1 MLVLLSPGGRITVA
15 SGAEALVAEV
25 LVEAISGCTCP
36 LDVLSLLVLGLLFC
50 LLNQALMSIL
60 ASCCAKL
67 PTDLLLPKLK
77 LLISNLERHLLFVWA
92 NIFTWSVIF
101 PGRARPP
108 DGRAGSGYSAFLP
121 ELFLDFCNCDGNFI
135 MSREVPVLI
144 SQKHQLLGARWCSW

>member
-77 LLISNLERHLLFVWA
+77 LLISNLERHLLFVLSQYIHMKCNLSWA
-92 NIFTWSVIF
+92 GPSSRWAGRVWLFSFFT
-101 PGRARPP
+101 
-108 DGRAGSGYSAFLP
+108 
-121 ELFLDFCNCDGNFI
+121 
-135 MSREVPVLI
+135 
-144 SQKHQLLGARWCSW
+144 